1 MTAPSPTTVRRKPAP
16 TVVTLGQWRL
26 RRRHLLMLA
35 LAVEVLVMGARRAEH
50 YHPPGITVDLPST
63 QGHIIT

>member
-1 MTAPSPTTVRRKPAP
+1 MTAARQTLDPAKPALTTVA
-16 TVVTLGQWRL
+16 LGRWRL

-35 LAVEVLVMGARRAEH
+35 LAVEVLVMGARRAEL

-63 QGHIIT
+63 HGHIIT